1 MNRKPLA
8 LTIATLLIF
17 LNSFTAGAQ
26 IDSSG
31 IDVILLNNR
40 TFNNPNDTAVQRKLV
55 ELALASPKFRLATH
69 EVKIS
74 ELELRKTKGNWL
86 NFLTLSLNY
95 NEFSSQKSTGTGT
108 QPPMIYPRYFFALNV
123 PLGIIFSQ
131 GPQTKMAR
139 EAVAQG
145 NTKKEDLGRSI
156 KLNILSKYNNYKAL
170 GALME
175 IQSEMTNDIAVS
187 AAQAEEDFKRGII
200 KFDTYLT
207 TRKSANEELTKNV
220 NMKLEQELLK
230 LEIEEIIGVPLESV
244 LNPANSSQKSTKK

>member
-1 MNRKPLA
+1 MNQKPLA

-31 IDVILLNNR
+31 IDAILLNNR

-55 ELALASPKFRLATH
+55 ELALASPKFRLASH

-139 EAVAQG
+139 EAVKQG
-145 NTKKEDLGRSI
+145 NTKREDIGRSI
-156 KLNILSKYNNYKAL
+156 KLDILSKYNNYKAL
-170 GALME
+170 SALIE
-175 IQSEMTNDIAVS
+175 IQSEMTNDISVS
-187 AAQAEEDFKRGII
+187 AAQAEEDFKRGVI
-200 KFDTYLT
+200 KFEDYLK

-220 NMKLEQELLK
+220 NMKLQQELLK
-230 LEIEEIIGVPLESV
+230 LEIEELIGVSLDSV
-244 LNPANSSQKSTKK
+244 IASVSSTKSATKK